1 MRDVVIVDNVR
12 TGLAK
17 SFRGSFNLTRSDDMV
32 AHVINALLDRNPN
45 VDPGEVE
52 DVTLGAA
59 MHEGEQTGNL
69 ARLSVVLSKLPI
81 TTAGTTINRFCSSG
95 VQAIAFAANQ
105 IASGQTEIAMAGGV
119 ESISMNVRQK
129 EAQYEKNP
137 RLLEEKPDIFM
148 AMGNT
153 AEVVARRY
161 NVTSEIQD
169 EYALQSQLRY
179 AHAVEQGWI
188 AEEIV
193 PMDVTMA
200 VVDKESGEQS
210 QVETTV
216 DRDECNRPNT
226 TLEGLAGLKPAFE
239 EDGTVTAGNASQ
251 LSDGASMTLLMSAE
265 RAAQLRLEPMGIFR
279 GLTVAGCE
287 PDEMGIGPVFSVPR
301 LLKNAGLSMNDIDL
315 WELNEAFASQC
326 VYCRDELE
334 IDNEIYN
341 VNGGS
346 IAIGHPFGMTGSR
359 MVGVLLR
366 ELKRRNPGFPPC
378 RPRHLGRFLAHFLRE
393 LKRRKKKLGV
403 VTMCIGG
410 GQGASALF
418 EAT

>member
-32 AHVINALLDRNPN
+32 AHVIDSLLERNPN
-45 VDPGEVE
+45 VAPDEVE
-52 DVTLGAA
+52 DVILGMA

-69 ARLSVVLSKLPI
+69 ARLAVMLSKLPV
-81 TTAGTTINRFCSSG
+81 TTAGSSINRFCSSG

-105 IASGQTEIAMAGGV
+105 IASGQTEVAMAGGV
-119 ESISMNVRQK
+119 ESISMNARQEEGK
-129 EAQYEKNP
+129 YQKNP
-137 RLLEEKPDIFM
+137 VLLEHKPDIFM

-161 NVTSEIQD
+161 GVSREAQD
-169 EYALQSQLRY
+169 KYALQSQQRY
-179 AHAVEQGWI
+179 AAAVDAGWI

-193 PMDVTMA
+193 PMDVTMHI
-200 VVDKESGEQS
+200 VDKATGEESQAE
-210 QVETTV
+210 VTV
-216 DRDECNRPNT
+216 DRDECNRPTT

-239 EDGTVTAGNASQ
+239 DDGTVTAGNASQ

-265 RAAQLRLEPMGIFR
+265 RAGQLGLEPMGIFR

-301 LLKNAGLSMNDIDL
+301 LLKNAGMSMGDIDL

-326 VYCRDELE
+326 VYCRDKLE
-334 IDNEIYN
+334 IDNDIYN

-346 IAIGHPFGMTGSR
+346 ISIGHPFGMTGSR
-359 MVGVLLR
+359 MAGHLLR
-366 ELKRRNPGFPPC
+366 ELKRRG
-378 RPRHLGRFLAHFLRE
+378 
-393 LKRRKKKLGV
+393 KRYGV